1 MSSDTS
7 TKETG
12 SVSKNPDRLHFLAFA
27 ALIFVMIMAASS
39 LFLISRVGLIS
50 SSACAQALYD
60 HGCKTLRASLYPKVG
75 DCSEGREKCRSRGKG
90 RGKGYHSLLVSLVV
104 AVMVV
109 FCVLGEGE
117 ALKDGEAS

>member
-1 MSSDTS
+1 MS
-7 TKETG
+7 K
-12 SVSKNPDRLHFLAFA
+12 KPHRLHFLS
-27 ALIFVMIMAASS
+27 ALIFVMIIAASS
-39 LFLISRVGLIS
+39 LFLFSRVGLIS

-60 HGCKTLRASLYPKVG
+60 HGCKTLRAVSSSFYPKVG
-75 DCSEGREKCRSRGKG
+75 DCSRKGRDKGRSCGKG
-90 RGKGYHSLLVSLVV
+90 RGKGYHRLLVSLVV